1 MKKYQFIILIIALLG
16 FNSCGPVPFMTSID
30 YSKIEVGYGPEDMV
44 WDSISLEEDRI
55 LVSCASRRDTHD
67 QSLNGIYAVCPVSE
81 EVIKLKQVGHPED
94 LEFHSHGIDI
104 AEIGGQAFL
113 FVINHEDEKGIQSIL
128 KYKIDRDELILD
140 SIIQH
145 TLIISPNDIFVL
157 SDGSF
162 FISNDAGKR
171 GSITELM
178 LMQKKGSVVYFPV
191 LGTAEIIDD
200 ALGLPN
206 GLFFQEPFLYV
217 STSLQGKLF
226 RYTKNQNSFTQK
238 TQIAKKL
245 PGADNLNPYKNGLLV
260 PCHPRYIS
268 FAKHAKNAEKLSPS
282 VVYFISLDGTEK
294 YAIFSDDGTTVS
306 CGSCAIVQDDYI
318 YVTQIF
324 ENYMLKVKKS
334 SLPTPNQ

>member
-1 MKKYQFIILIIALLG
+1 MDK
-16 FNSCGPVPFMTSID
+16 
-30 YSKIEVGYGPEDMV
+30 
-44 WDSISLEEDRI
+44 DRI
-55 LVSCASRRDTHD
+55 LVSCGSRREMHD
-67 QSLNGIYAVCPVSE
+67 QSYNGIYALNPFSE
-81 EVIKLKQVGHPED
+81 EVIKLKLIGHPEN

-113 FVINHEDEKGIQSIL
+113 YVINHEDEKGVQSIL
-128 KYKIDRDELILD
+128 KYKIDKYNLILD

-145 TLIISPNDIFVL
+145 PLIISPNDIYVL

-171 GSITELM
+171 GSKIELM

-191 LGTAEIIDD
+191 SGDVEIVDKRLGM
-200 ALGLPN
+200 PN
-206 GLFFQEPFLYV
+206 GLYFQEPFLYV
-217 STSLQGKLF
+217 STSMQGKLF
-226 RYTKNQNSFTQK
+226 RYTQSKNSFTQK

-282 VVYFISLDGTEK
+282 VVYFISLEGTDK
-294 YAIFSDDGTTVS
+294 HPIFSDDGSIIS
-306 CGSCAIVQDDYI
+306 CGSSAIVQDDYI
-318 YVTQIF
+318 FVTQIF
-324 ENYMLKVKKS
+324 ENYVLKVKKS
-334 SLPTPNQ
+334 SSEN